1 MAWMEP
7 HKWGISSILAFFS
20 FAERRNRKSPSFEVA
35 AVRIFWCYFFLIVGG
50 IACKSEKGKLIEPLA
65 ASKSVQA
72 DSYFSLAPT
81 LTPFDAGTFLPVPY
95 TVHAITQ
102 GSQTGFEI
110 SLPTIDPNSDFFRL
124 SICADA
130 GCEHSPVIQ
139 EFSVGTWDYYPQPG
153 MEGVLT
159 LQLAACINPQRAVD
173 PHVTCGPSQNEV
185 WNQVANPADEQSK
198 TIQVF
203 QNSIGAL
210 QQDCQKARDLIAA
223 YIEATPTPPTDSQG
237 LEFYNMLQGF
247 SFLDPHACTT
257 LLQNGTL
264 WAFDG
269 AVEPPASSPATTS
282 SSLKDHGD
290 DSGSTLGVSD
300 STWLLAGAGVAGVVS
315 LLSFAGAIKSGLSWR
330 QSVLF
335 QRGVK
340 IKLQVQSIVLGAI
353 NKASTFG
360 EVRENLFKKIDSLE
374 KGKDPAR
381 KKLIQELHTAGA
393 ELDDIYPNESHTD
406 PAEEKKAFKERK
418 SLLIDFARTNL
429 DIQLGF
435 ETRPGIEAGKPLSD
449 VPVSITETP
458 HVKAGKPAIISVKTN
473 PAEIVP
479 KARSGVKTVA
489 LGFGGVLAAA
499 AAITSG
505 VFSTQFLA
513 ASTANVSQQ
522 DVLTQLA
529 AVRVQMDADMNAYL
543 ATYTDAF
550 P

>member
-1 MAWMEP
+1 
-7 HKWGISSILAFFS
+7 
-20 FAERRNRKSPSFEVA
+20 
-35 AVRIFWCYFFLIVGG
+35 VRIFWCYFFLLVGG
-50 IACKSEKGKLIEPLA
+50 IACKSEKGKLTEPLA

-124 SICADA
+124 SICTDA

-153 MEGVLT
+153 IEGVLT

-173 PHVTCGPSQNEV
+173 PQVTCGPSQKEV

-198 TIQVF
+198 TIQGF
-203 QNSIGAL
+203 QDSTGAL
-210 QQDCQKARDLIAA
+210 QQDCQKAKNLVAA

-237 LEFYNMLQGF
+237 LQFYNMLQGF

-264 WAFDG
+264 WAFD
-269 AVEPPASSPATTS
+269 AEVVPPASSPATTS
-282 SSLKDHGD
+282 SSSKDHGD

-315 LLSFAGAIKSGLSWR
+315 LLSFAGAVKSGLSWR
-330 QSVLF
+330 QSALF
-335 QRGVK
+335 QRELK

-353 NKASTFG
+353 DKASTFE
-360 EVRENLFKKIDSLE
+360 EVRKSLFKKIDSLE
-374 KGKDPAR
+374 KGKGATG
-381 KKLIQELHTAGA
+381 KKLAQELRRALGDL
-393 ELDDIYPNESHTD
+393 EYIYGNESHTD
-406 PAEEKKAFKERK
+406 HVAKEEFKRVKTE
-418 SLLIDFARTNL
+418 LLIHTRTNL

-473 PAEIVP
+473 PAEIAP